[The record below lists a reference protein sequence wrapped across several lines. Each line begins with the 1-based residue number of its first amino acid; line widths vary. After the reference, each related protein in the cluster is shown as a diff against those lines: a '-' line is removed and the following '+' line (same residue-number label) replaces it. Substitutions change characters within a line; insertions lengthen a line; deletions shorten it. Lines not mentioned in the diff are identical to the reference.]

1 MPSEPIYSLRPQQ
14 VFESLETSPGG
25 LNIAEAQSRLSL
37 YGENVLSEEQ
47 KEPLSHKIF
56 RHTLH
61 PQAGILLLAA
71 LLAAVGSD
79 SGLSLVI
86 LALIAF
92 NAVFSY
98 WREYRAEQAVEK
110 LKAILPAYAHI
121 LRDGQDEHILA
132 RDVVPG
138 DVLVLAEGDNIPAD
152 ARVVEEFGLRVNNST
167 LTGESVPARKIADA
181 SHQPDPEERGNN
193 SRVTSRQGISELE
206 QPNLIFA
213 GTSVASGTGRAVVYA
228 TGMLTQFGRIAHLTQ
243 SIKNPPSPMQKEL
256 RQVTKVITLAALAIG
271 LLILIVGFTTGL
283 GLNVPALL
291 FFTLGIIVAVIPTGL
306 PATLT
311 LSLAIAVQRLTLK
324 GVLAKKLNIVETL
337 GTVSVICTD
346 KSGTLTQNQMTVREI
361 WTSRRK
367 IRVTGVGYE
376 PRGKFSPEPFG
387 QPWEETLLA
396 LLEAADCCN
405 NARINPPSAEHPTW
419 TSLGDQTEAAMKVAA
434 LKADLNEK
442 ALGLLYPRVHEIPFD
457 ARRKRMTTI
466 HSLSPRESPRM
477 VVEQRR
483 DSAAEWEKRDLFPG
497 PRSPVGSDMAFTKGA
512 PREVLQLCTHIEID
526 NEIIPLDDALRVE
539 ILAANDDYARR
550 ALRVLAVARRE
561 LPPDTDPRGG
571 YRAENIERDLVFLG
585 LMAMM
590 DPPRPEVEAAIKTC
604 RQAGIRIIM
613 ITGDYG
619 LTAESLA
626 RRVGMLTTSNARIVT
641 GAELDTLGDI
651 ELGKALEGE
660 VLFARMAPE
669 HKMRIVSALQ
679 SRGEVVAVTGDG
691 VNDAPALRKA
701 DVGVAMGV
709 VGTDVAKEAADIIL
723 TNDNFGAI
731 VHAIEEGRAIY
742 ENVRKFVTYIFSSN
756 VPEVMPFL
764 VTASFPVIPLALN
777 VRQILAIDLGTD
789 LLPAVAL
796 GTEKPE
802 PNVMQRPPRKR
813 GTRLVD
819 NGLLARSFL
828 WLGLLEAALCYI
840 GFFSVYLFS
849 GNVSTLLGNHAGL
862 LSLSL
867 LSGLPY
873 PDFLHLDIPADEVDK
888 MAATVFHAGVV
899 MAQVGNAFACRSG
912 TLRNTR
918 LGWGSNRL
926 LIFAAF
932 LEIAG
937 IAAIIHIEPL
947 ARYFDHVNIPL
958 RYWLGLALFP
968 FIIYGMEWIRK
979 QVVRLMETRKTDSF
993 TPMKEVT

>member
-14 VFESLETSPGG
+14 VFESLESSPDG
-25 LNIAEAQSRLSL
+25 LGTTEAQSRLSL
-37 YGENVLSEEQ
+37 YGENVLSEEP
-47 KEPLSHKIF
+47 KEPLSQKIF
-56 RHTLH
+56 RHILH
-61 PQAGILLLAA
+61 PQAGILLLAV
-71 LLAAVGSD
+71 LLAAIGKD
-79 SGLSLVI
+79 FGLSLVI
-86 LALIAF
+86 LALIVF
-92 NAVFSY
+92 NAIFSY

-110 LKAILPAYAHI
+110 LRAILPAYAHV

-132 RDVVPG
+132 KEVVPG
-138 DVLVLAEGDNIPAD
+138 DLLILAEGDNIPAD

-181 SHQPDPEERGNN
+181 SFQQ
-193 SRVTSRQGISELE
+193 TISELE

-213 GTSVASGTGRAVVYA
+213 GTSVAAGTGRAVVYA

-243 SIKNPPSPMQKEL
+243 SIVDPPSPMQKEL
-256 RQVTKVITLAALAIG
+256 RQVTKIITLAALAIG
-271 LLILIVGFTTGL
+271 LLVLIVGFTSGL
-283 GLNVPALL
+283 GLDSSALL
-291 FFTLGIIVAVIPTGL
+291 FFTLGIIVAVIPEGL

-311 LSLAIAVQRLTLK
+311 LSLAIAVQRLTQK
-324 GVLAKKLNIVETL
+324 GVLAKKLNIIETL

-361 WTSRRK
+361 WTSRKK
-367 IRVTGVGYE
+367 IKVTGIGYE
-376 PRGKFSPEPFG
+376 PKGKFKPEPGG
-387 QPWEETLLA
+387 QPWEETLLS
-396 LLEAADCCN
+396 LLEAANCCN
-405 NARINPPSAEHPTW
+405 NARLNPPSAEHPTW
-419 TSLGDQTEAAMKVAA
+419 SSLGDQTEAAMKVVA
-434 LKADLNEK
+434 LKANLNEK
-442 ALGLLYPRVHEIPFD
+442 ELNLVYPRVHEIPFD

-466 HSLSPRESPRM
+466 HRGLRNEI
-477 VVEQRR
+477 
-483 DSAAEWEKRDLFPG
+483 
-497 PRSPVGSDMAFTKGA
+497 AFTKGA

-526 NEIIPLDDALRVE
+526 NEILPLDDTLRAE

-561 LPPDTDPRGG
+561 LPLNTES
-571 YRAENIERDLVFLG
+571 YRAETIERDLVFLG

-626 RRVGMLTTSNARIVT
+626 RRVGMLTTHKTRIVT
-641 GAELDTLGDI
+641 GSELDTLSDV
-651 ELGKALEGE
+651 ELSKILAQE

-679 SRGEVVAVTGDG
+679 ASGEVVAVTGDG

-701 DVGVAMGV
+701 DVGVAMGL

-742 ENVRKFVTYIFSSN
+742 DNVRKFITYIFSSN
-756 VPEVMPFL
+756 VPEIMPFL
-764 VTASFPVIPLALN
+764 VTASLPVIPLALN

-789 LLPAVAL
+789 LLPAIAL

-828 WLGLLEAALCYI
+828 WLGMLEAALCYI
-840 GFFSVYLFS
+840 GFFSVYIFS
-849 GNVSTLLGNHAGL
+849 GNADL
-862 LSLSL
+862 LSLPWL
-867 LSGLPY
+867 EELPY
-873 PDFLHLDIPADEVDK
+873 PDFLHLKIPAENVNK

-912 TLRNTR
+912 ILRNTR

-926 LIFAAF
+926 LIYAATF
-932 LEIAG
+932 EIAG
-937 IAAIIHIEPL
+937 IVIIIHQETI
-947 ARYFDHVNIPL
+947 ATYFNHVNIPL
-958 RYWLGLALFP
+958 RYWLGLAFFP
-968 FIIYGMEWIRK
+968 LIIYGMEWIRK
-979 QVVRLMETRKTDSF
+979 QCLRMMASKYHGTET
-993 TPMKEVT
+993 

>member
-1 MPSEPIYSLRPQQ
+1 MPAEPIYSLRPQQ
-14 VFESLETSPGG
+14 VFQSLETSPDG
-25 LNIAEAQSRLSL
+25 LDSAEARSRLSL
-37 YGENVLSEEQ
+37 YGENALSEEQ
-47 KEPLSHKIF
+47 KEPLIHKIF
-56 RHTLH
+56 RHVAH

-71 LLAAVGSD
+71 LLAFFGNH

-92 NAVFSY
+92 NAIFSY

-110 LKAILPAYAHI
+110 LKAILPSYAHI

-132 RDVVPG
+132 REVVPG
-138 DVLVLAEGDNIPAD
+138 DILILAEGDNIPAD
-152 ARVVEEFGLRVNNST
+152 ARVVEEFGLRVNNAT

-181 SHQPDPEERGNN
+181 SHQ
-193 SRVTSRQGISELE
+193 QGISELE

-213 GTSVASGTGRAVVYA
+213 GTSVAAGTGRAVVYA

-243 SIKNPPSPMQKEL
+243 TIADPPSPMQKEL
-256 RQVTKVITLAALAIG
+256 RQVTKIITLAALTIG
-271 LLILIVGFTTGL
+271 LLVLLVGFTTGV
-283 GLNVPALL
+283 GLSGHALL
-291 FFTLGIIVAVIPTGL
+291 VFTLGIIVAVIPEGL

-324 GVLAKKLNIVETL
+324 GVLAKKLNIIETL

-361 WTSRRK
+361 WTSRK
-367 IRVTGVGYE
+367 NIKVTGVGYT
-376 PRGKFSPEPFG
+376 PKGKFSPDPDG

-405 NARINPPSAEHPTW
+405 NARLNPPSAEHPTW
-419 TSLGDQTEAAMKVAA
+419 SSLGDQTEAAMKVAA
-434 LKADLNEK
+434 LKAKLDEKELN
-442 ALGLLYPRVHEIPFD
+442 LLYPRVHEIPFD

-466 HSLSPRESPRM
+466 HRGLRE
-477 VVEQRR
+477 EI
-483 DSAAEWEKRDLFPG
+483 
-497 PRSPVGSDMAFTKGA
+497 AFTKGA
-512 PREVLQLCTHIEID
+512 PREVLQLCTRIEIN
-526 NEIIPLDDALRVE
+526 NEVIPLDNALRAE
-539 ILAANDDYARR
+539 ILAANDEYAHR

-561 LPPDTDPRGG
+561 LRPRALGPTREEAG
-571 YRAENIERDLVFLG
+571 QEPGEESYRAETIERDLIFLG

-626 RRVGMLTTSNARIVT
+626 RRVGMLTTPNARIVT
-641 GAELDTLGDI
+641 GAELDTLSDI
-651 ELGKALEGE
+651 ELGKALADE

-669 HKMRIVSALQ
+669 HKMRIVAALQ

-742 ENVRKFVTYIFSSN
+742 DNVRKFITYIFSSN

-764 VTASFPVIPLALN
+764 VTASYPLIPLALN
-777 VRQILAIDLGTD
+777 ARQILAIDLGTD

-828 WLGLLEAALCYI
+828 WLGMLEAALCYI

-849 GNVSTLLGNHAGL
+849 GNA
-862 LSLSL
+862 SL
-867 LSGLPY
+867 LSIPLLAELPY
-873 PDFLHLDIPADEVDK
+873 PDFLHLDILPEDVGK

-899 MAQVGNAFACRSG
+899 MAQVGNAFACRSE
-912 TLRNTR
+912 TLRNTH
-918 LGWGSNRL
+918 LGWGSNHL
-926 LIFAAF
+926 LILAAI
-932 LEIAG
+932 LEIVG
-937 IAAIIHIEPL
+937 IVAIIHIEPI
-947 ARYFDHVNIPL
+947 ARYFDHVNIPIH
-958 RYWLGLALFP
+958 YWLGLAFFP
-968 FIIYGMEWIRK
+968 FILYGLEWIRK
-979 QVVRLMETRKTDSF
+979 QFVRLTETRKADLF
-993 TPMKEVT
+993 TPRKEAI